1 MQPGV
6 WKVIGSSVTGDS
18 HVSGGTRCQ
27 DASGWRRQSG
37 ITCLAVADGAGS
49 RPLSATGSALAVEQ
63 ALETVASLAMDESA
77 PADLTDWL
85 RSAFDRARD
94 RIVAFASS
102 KARTPGE
109 YATTLA
115 VAILTP
121 DRVALGQVGDSIAVI
136 GGPGQYLTV
145 CPEAKGEYA
154 NETYFI
160 TAADW
165 AEHLRVAVLAGSAD
179 VVALSTD
186 GLRYKITNIR
196 TTAAFGPFFDELVNY
211 GQDAEA
217 SSDGIGKFL
226 AGLDNDQTGDDK
238 SLVAAIQVAASEGL
252 AGDGGEKWPDVPDA
266 ELDATPAAL
275 PEAAR
280 E

>member
-1 MQPGV
+1 VQPGV
-6 WKVIGSSVTGDS
+6 WKVIGASVTGDS
-18 HVSGGTRCQ
+18 HVSGGTGCQ

-63 ALETVASLAMDESA
+63 ALETVASLATDESA

-102 KARTPGE
+102 MERKPGE

-165 AEHLRVAVLAGSAD
+165 TEHLRVAVLAGSAE

-196 TTAAFGPFFDELVNY
+196 TTAAFGPFFDGLVSY
-211 GQDAEA
+211 GQDAAA

-226 AGLDNDQTGDDK
+226 AGLENDQTGDDK

-252 AGDGGEKWPDVPDA
+252 ARDGGEKWPDVPA
-266 ELDATPAAL
+266 AGPAGTP
-275 PEAAR
+275 PSIPVTAR
-280 E
+280 G

>member
-1 MQPGV
+1 VQPGV
-6 WKVIGSSVTGDS
+6 WKVIGASVAGDS
-18 HVSGGTRCQ
+18 HVSCGTDCQ

-63 ALETVASLAMDESA
+63 ALDTIAGLAADESA

-85 RSAFDRARD
+85 RSAFDRAQD
-94 RIVAFASS
+94 RIAAFASS
-102 KARTPGE
+102 MERQPGD

-115 VAILTP
+115 VAIVTP
-121 DRVALGQVGDSIAVI
+121 DRVAIGQVGDSIVVI

-145 CPEAKGEYA
+145 CPETKGEYA

-160 TAADW
+160 TTRDW
-165 AEHLRVAVLAGSAD
+165 AEHLRVAVLAGRAD

-196 TTAAFGPFFDELVNY
+196 TSAAFGPFFDGLVTY
-211 GQDAEA
+211 GKDAAA
-217 SSDGIGKFL
+217 SSDGIGTFL
-226 AGLDNDQTGDDK
+226 AGLENDQTGDDK
-238 SLVAAIQVAASEGL
+238 SLVAAVQVAASESL
-252 AGDGGEKWPDVPDA
+252 ARDGGEQWPDVPAADPA
-266 ELDATPAAL
+266 GTPPSL
-275 PEAAR
+275 PVTAR
-280 E
+280 G

>member
-1 MQPGV
+1 VQSGV
-6 WKVIGSSVTGDS
+6 WKVIGASVTGDS
-18 HVSGGTRCQ
+18 HLSGGTGCQ

-37 ITCLAVADGAGS
+37 VTCLAVADGAGS

-63 ALETVASLAMDESA
+63 ALDTVAGLASDESA

-85 RSAFDRARD
+85 RFAFDHAQD
-94 RIVAFASS
+94 RIAAFASS
-102 KARTPGE
+102 VERKPGE

-115 VAILTP
+115 VAIVTP
-121 DRVALGQVGDSIAVI
+121 DRVAIGQVGDSIAVI

-160 TAADW
+160 TAGDW
-165 AEHLRVAVLAGSAD
+165 TEHLRVAVLAGSAD

-196 TTAAFGPFFDELVNY
+196 TCAAFGPFFDGLVNY
-211 GQDAEA
+211 GQDAAA

-226 AGLDNDQTGDDK
+226 AGLENDQTGDDK
-238 SLVAAIQVAASEGL
+238 SLVAAIQVAASESL
-252 AGDGGEKWPDVPDA
+252 ARDGGEKWPD
-266 ELDATPAAL
+266 LPAADLTGTPPSL
-275 PEAAR
+275 PVTAR
-280 E
+280 G